1 MTQPQQNQEPQPGPA
16 EWRRAMLQAG
26 ATTAVVMGETRR
38 MMVWSPLDRM
48 ADVLEAGEIC
58 GLRFQ
63 FRQSKPTEIFL
74 VFNF

>member
-1 MTQPQQNQEPQPGPA
+1 
-16 EWRRAMLQAG
+16 
-26 ATTAVVMGETRR
+26 